1 MLAILFAHAIA
12 TAVAPLL
19 VHRWGRMA
27 FYPLALVPLGS
38 LIWVALNWPESGSAT
53 TANVEWLPEL

>member
-1 MLAILFAHAIA
+1 MLAILFAHAVA

-19 VHRWGRMA
+19 VYRWGRLA

-38 LIWVALNWPESGSAT
+38 LVWVALNWPGPEQAT
-53 TANVEWLPEL
+53 TANVQWLP